1 MKHDELLLLQ
11 NRQGESEDA
20 ANRAAAF
27 SSFGGLVA
35 IVIVVTVGSLVV
47 VQTNRHLKELEL
59 KEKLIITSLEEKEV
73 LLQEIHHRVKNNLQ
87 LISSMLLLQA
97 NTTTDRLVLDA
108 LSESQRR
115 IQVIARLHESL
126 HRSDN
131 LAFINAREFIQTLV
145 DDTMASISNDT
156 TKLLDIN
163 LDVDDMTI
171 SVDRAIIYGQ
181 IVSELISNSLKHAF
195 PAVEKVKLKSLYI
208 KLLGKD

>member
-35 IVIVVTVGSLVV
+35 IVIVGTVGSLVV

-73 LLQEIHHRVKNNLQ
+73 LLQEIHHRVKKPATHLQ
-87 LISSMLLLQA
+87 HVVASGQY
-97 NTTTDRLVLDA
+97 NDRLVLDA
-108 LSESQRR
+108 LTESQRR

-131 LAFINAREFIQTLV
+131 LAFINAREFIQTLE

-156 TKLLDIN
+156 TKLPDIN

-171 SVDRAIIYGQ
+171 SVDRAIIYVQ

-208 KLLGKD
+208 KLMGKD